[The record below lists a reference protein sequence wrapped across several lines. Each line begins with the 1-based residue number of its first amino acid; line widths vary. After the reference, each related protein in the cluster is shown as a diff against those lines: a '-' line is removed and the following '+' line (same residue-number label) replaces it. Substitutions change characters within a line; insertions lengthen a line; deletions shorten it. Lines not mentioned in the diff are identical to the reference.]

1 MIACGCAVCTSP
13 DKKDKRLRTSVL
25 VQSATTTIVID
36 TTPDFRCQML
46 RANVKN
52 LDAVLYTHSHKDHT
66 AGMDDV
72 RAYNFFQGR
81 SMPVYA
87 TQPTINALMCE
98 FSYVFADKKY
108 PGVPHIELN
117 EIGMKPF
124 VIGDIPIIPV
134 LVWHLKMPVLGFRF
148 GSFTYITD
156 ANKIDAEEK
165 EKIKGTKVL
174 VLNALRN
181 EPHISHYTLTEAI
194 GVAQELEVEAA
205 YFTHISHQLGRHQEV
220 EQNLPARVHLAW
232 DGLVLH
238 V

>member
-1 MIACGCAVCTSP
+1 MFPPLKITFLGTGTSSGVPMIACGCPVCTSP

-25 VQSATTTIVID
+25 IQSDTTTIVID

-87 TQPTINALMCE
+87 TQPTINALMGE

-108 PGVPHIELN
+108 PGVP
-117 EIGMKPF
+117 
-124 VIGDIPIIPV
+124 
-134 LVWHLKMPVLGFRF
+134 
-148 GSFTYITD
+148 
-156 ANKIDAEEK
+156 
-165 EKIKGTKVL
+165 
-174 VLNALRN
+174 
-181 EPHISHYTLTEAI
+181 
-194 GVAQELEVEAA
+194 
-205 YFTHISHQLGRHQEV
+205 
-220 EQNLPARVHLAW
+220 
-232 DGLVLH
+232 
-238 V
+238 